1 MFGYLYLFKAF
12 GPKKPR
18 NNKENINFCKIT
30 KPCVQVQVEQLPS
43 LKNKNEEGI
52 VLKSIL
58 KILT

>member
-43 LKNKNEEGI
+43 LENKNEEGN
-52 VLKSIL
+52 VLK
-58 KILT
+58 